1 MEEHLKART
10 LLILAA
16 LMLLPQLLS
25 AAPVQVRFQTA
36 DSANLVWMIDQMSQW
51 DSRRTSSAYFQYWR
65 EKIGL
70 DEYDLDMLDKYAR
83 VRRRIEAQATTV
95 KGFEVPLFGSP
106 DIGPG
111 EKYFLAFLEIPRPD
125 QAINSLPIND
135 QDKKT
140 LFEVISHFGKKIGT
154 QGGWGQEIAHLRGFQ
169 QQAAILSSLADTAGF
184 LTMVR
189 DFLGV
194 VDLPQVL
201 TVDALWAPPG
211 SRFVK
216 PAIVGFHIILPLPVS
231 SVKND
236 EEVVRQIS
244 VAMAECVRY
253 MISRLPAQVRQQASS
268 MVLTRVGFP
277 NPTNSSLMLDAT
289 AVAIGQILFPLNRFP
304 SLKQELVL
312 AKNDPALR
320 YPYAVDL
327 LSRALASQVAGFLMR
342 PGSFLAYLDT
352 AVRVQASY
360 FPPTPLDFTGS
371 CIVWSA
377 DESWDYFRSV
387 FRGFNQQH
395 FTPKQAKEV
404 QRAFQGSGNPMFML
418 VTAKER
424 GELDKLFKRLGV
436 AKNAMPDLK
445 RLESVQGMIIPVIL
459 SPDAGPALI
468 VYGADLEM
476 IKRGLIQ
483 LHRYTA
489 LPMKPVLVN

>member
-1 MEEHLKART
+1 LKART

-16 LMLLPQLLS
+16 LLLVPQLLS
-25 AAPVQVRFQTA
+25 AGQVQVRFQTA

-51 DSRRTSSAYFQYWR
+51 DARRTSSAYFQYWR

-70 DEYDLDMLDKYAR
+70 DEFDLDMLDKYAR
-83 VRRRIEAQATTV
+83 IRRRIEAQATPV
-95 KGFEVPLFGSP
+95 KGFEVPLFGTP
-106 DIGPG
+106 EIGPG

-154 QGGWGQEIAHLRGFQ
+154 QGGWGQEISHLRGFQ
-169 QQAAILSSLADTAGF
+169 QQAMVLSSLADTSGY
-184 LTMVR
+184 LTLVR

-277 NPTNSSLMLDAT
+277 NPTHNTLMLDAT
-289 AVAIGQILFPLNRFP
+289 AVAIGQILFPMNRFP

-312 AKNDPALR
+312 AKNDPSLR

-327 LSRALASQVAGFLMR
+327 LARALASRWRASSCGRAASWPTWIPPCGSRPATSPPPRWTSRVAALCGARTSPGTTSARCSAASTSSTSR
-342 PGSFLAYLDT
+342 PSRPRKSSAPS
-352 AVRVQASY
+352 RVQG
-360 FPPTPLDFTGS
+360 TRCS
-371 CIVWSA
+371 CW
-377 DESWDYFRSV
+377 
-387 FRGFNQQH
+387 
-395 FTPKQAKEV
+395 
-404 QRAFQGSGNPMFML
+404 
-418 VTAKER
+418 
-424 GELDKLFKRLGV
+424 
-436 AKNAMPDLK
+436 
-445 RLESVQGMIIPVIL
+445 
-459 SPDAGPALI
+459 
-468 VYGADLEM
+468 
-476 IKRGLIQ
+476 
-483 LHRYTA
+483 
-489 LPMKPVLVN
+489 